1 MKAKLC
7 KCKNTY
13 TDDCPTNNCHYPDY
27 NRQGVGSLISNGV
40 SVVDNTS
47 SERTISNDRAG
58 LPD

>member
-27 NRQGVGSLISNGV
+27 NRQGLGSLIGGVVSN
-40 SVVDNTS
+40 SNNNS
-47 SERTISNDRAG
+47 STRTNSNVRG
-58 LPD
+58 

>member
-47 SERTISNDRAG
+47 SERTISNDRA
-58 LPD
+58 